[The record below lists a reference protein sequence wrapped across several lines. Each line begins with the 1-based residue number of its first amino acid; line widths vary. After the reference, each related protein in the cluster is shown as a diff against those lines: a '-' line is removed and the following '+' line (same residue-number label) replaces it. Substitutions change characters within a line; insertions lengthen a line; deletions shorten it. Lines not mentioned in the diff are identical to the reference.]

1 MTESGGVG
9 RNRLFAFVMTESAR
23 THTVTVVIIGSG
35 VVKTCL

>member
-9 RNRLFAFVMTESAR
+9 RNRLFVMTESAR